1 MLTIDGKESCFDIE
15 LMRLI
20 CGDLGLARR
29 PVDYTG
35 TDFDGI
41 FGDLGSGSYAA
52 VISGA
57 TITPERVALFSDPYL
72 ESEQGL
78 VVNAARNPQIRSIED
93 LTRIIH
99 GIASKWGKGH
109 GQQYRKSRKPIMTGK
124 PIPGAAQT
132 CLLPASRVH
141 PQTTRSKLPPA
152 RAQSLLARTRA
163 RWPLRVLRPDL
174 PRRRP

>member
-1 MLTIDGKESCFDIE
+1 VLTIDGKESCFDIE

-41 FGDLGSGSYAA
+41 FGDLGSGSYDA

-78 VVNAARNPQIRSIED
+78 VVNAAQPADQIHRRSNPDYSWDR
-93 LTRIIH
+93 
-99 GIASKWGKGH
+99 
-109 GQQYRKSRKPIMTGK
+109 QQAGE
-124 PIPGAAQT
+124 
-132 CLLPASRVH
+132 
-141 PQTTRSKLPPA
+141 
-152 RAQSLLARTRA
+152 RA
-163 RWPLRVLRPDL
+163 RPAVLQVTEADNDR
-174 PRRRP
+174 